1 MQITQNLC
9 EKENRPV
16 VNIESW
22 PAVCQS
28 LVRYDVG
35 IAQWPAVRG
44 QQLFISG
51 QRLVVV
57 EEEGKR
63 AA

>member
-1 MQITQNLC
+1 MMSASRSGQ
-9 EKENRPV
+9 
-16 VNIESW
+16 
-22 PAVCQS
+22 
-28 LVRYDVG
+28 
-35 IAQWPAVRG
+35 QWPAI
-44 QQLFISG
+44 ISG